1 MSFKIEKTIDQLN
14 DFNTDLTNDDR
25 SKIAEQLDAIKYALL
40 DSKCFSELIEIRGR
54 NDSDV
59 YKSELRH
66 SASLNL
72 ERLERVLY

>member
-40 DSKCFSELIEIRGR
+40 DSKCFSELIEIMGR
-54 NDSDV
+54 TDCEV
-59 YKSELRH
+59 YKSELH
-66 SASLNL
+66 SSASLNL
-72 ERLERVLY
+72 ERLDRVLD